1 MKLKKKKE
9 RKEYNCVV
17 MISKV
22 CVVTLKLLGLMS
34 WVEKLSS
41 MNSAKSAY
49 KSSFPKTWRENV
61 TWDTK
66 V

>member
-49 KSSFPKTWRENV
+49 KSSFPKT
-61 TWDTK
+61 
-66 V
+66 